1 MDTIVLQ
8 IKYAESQY
16 DLCYEMCYLE
26 EYAQCLRNDTGDKMF
41 NEAGHD
47 SGKLTQLARN
57 AWRAVLNLLSRILEK
72 IADWMRWGA
81 KKTQNRGPEI
91 VEIPEVYAS
100 KKNRGKLKQIVAQIK
115 KVVNT
120 RNLAIAGAVIA
131 TSVTFMALYRNHQH
145 DIYRRTVSMTRSEAD
160 VIMREMNTNATGLT
174 LICKRLAAYDMRDP
188 VTGQSIPEYNQ
199 RPIRKAILQQAAKTS
214 CKDKREMEAVT
225 IIKHLRETIGDLG
238 SVMFDTVSLI
248 LSLFPMR

>member
-115 KVVNT
+115 KVV
-120 RNLAIAGAVIA
+120 
-131 TSVTFMALYRNHQH
+131 SVASGI
-145 DIYRRTVSMTRSEAD
+145 IYSQEG
-160 VIMREMNTNATGLT
+160 N
-174 LICKRLAAYDMRDP
+174 Y
-188 VTGQSIPEYNQ
+188 
-199 RPIRKAILQQAAKTS
+199 
-214 CKDKREMEAVT
+214 
-225 IIKHLRETIGDLG
+225 G
-238 SVMFDTVSLI
+238 SVNRNDNRHGNFNTSHVSI
-248 LSLFPMR
+248 NQWGAEPGKEYYTYFNTSHVSINQDNR